1 MRHSK
6 HNDGFSL
13 IEILVAMVLL
23 GLIVVPITSSLLVS
37 HRINAKTEQ
46 LLQAQLAVSSAAEI
60 ANAEGIDAIDTN
72 NLPVVVDKID
82 GNADLYPN
90 LTDNY
95 PEYYTISSVDFPE
108 IWVLFFPGGKP

>member
-6 HNDGFSL
+6 HNGGFSL
-13 IEILVAMVLL
+13 IEILVAIVLL

-60 ANAEGIDAIDTN
+60 LHNGGGESST
-72 NLPVVVDKID
+72 LPVTYEWNGNNVRIASSTLPDEVWVDTYI
-82 GNADLYPN
+82 
-90 LTDNY
+90 
-95 PEYYTISSVDFPE
+95 
-108 IWVLFFPGGKP
+108 GG

>member
-6 HNDGFSL
+6 HNGGFSL

-60 ANAEGIDAIDTN
+60 LHNGGTKSEAETTGATVVLNGYDATITCGE
-72 NLPVVVDKID
+72 VVVQTYI
-82 GNADLYPN
+82 
-90 LTDNY
+90 
-95 PEYYTISSVDFPE
+95 
-108 IWVLFFPGGKP
+108 GGQP

>member
-6 HNDGFSL
+6 HNGGFSL

-60 ANAEGIDAIDTN
+60 LHNGGTVSDADVQFEIPGQDPTN
-72 NLPVVVDKID
+72 ELSGNFVGSVVIRSTVCS
-82 GNADLYPN
+82 
-90 LTDNY
+90 
-95 PEYYTISSVDFPE
+95 EVSVTTY
-108 IWVLFFPGGKP
+108 IGG

>member
-6 HNDGFSL
+6 HNGGFSL

-60 ANAEGIDAIDTN
+60 LHNGNGDISS
-72 NLPVVVDKID
+72 LPVERSEPDSD
-82 GNADLYPN
+82 GWF
-90 LTDNY
+90 
-95 PEYYTISSVDFPE
+95 TISSTICPE
-108 IWVLFFPGGKP
+108 VSVTTYIGG